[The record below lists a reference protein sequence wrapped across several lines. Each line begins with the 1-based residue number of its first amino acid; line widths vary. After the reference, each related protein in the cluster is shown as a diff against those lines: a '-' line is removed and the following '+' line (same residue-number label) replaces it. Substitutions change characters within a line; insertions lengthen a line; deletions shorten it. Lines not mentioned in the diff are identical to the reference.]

1 MVTPFASLTHAP
13 SRVAILGNAAGTVAR
28 AYGHYFPATQID
40 AVEIDPD
47 LAEIGRRYFD
57 MRAPHLS
64 LYDEDARPW
73 LRKAPGDYDV
83 IVLDAYRQPYI
94 PFYLATREF
103 FELVRDRLAPG
114 GLLIVN
120 VGHPDGSTELEK
132 VVGRTM
138 AEAFPVVLRDPIEE
152 ENTLMVG
159 AETGSAAHLREMA
172 RGLPP
177 DLQTIAHVEAARL
190 GPPLEGGEVY
200 TDDRAPVEWLIDR
213 SILGYAAR

>member
-1 MVTPFASLTHAP
+1 M
-13 SRVAILGNAAGTVAR
+13 AR

-57 MRAPHLS
+57 MHAPHLS
-64 LYDEDARPW
+64 LHAEDARPW
-73 LRKAPGDYDV
+73 LRNATGDYDV

-114 GLLIVN
+114 GVVIVN
-120 VGHPDGSTELEK
+120 VGHPEGSTELEK
-132 VVGRTM
+132 VVG
-138 AEAFPVVLRDPIEE
+138 PDD
-152 ENTLMVG
+152 G
-159 AETGSAAHLREMA
+159 
-172 RGLPP
+172 RGLPRGAP
-177 DLQTIAHVEAARL
+177 RSDRGREHAHDRGRQRVGRRISARWPGACRASFRRSPATQAARL

-213 SILGYAAR
+213 SILGYAAK